1 MAAATAMAMLA
12 ALAILVLMPSAR
24 GLGRAEF
31 PPGFLFG
38 VATSAYQIEGAYLE
52 DGKGLSNW
60 DFFTHTNCK
69 SSSRFSG
76 ASMSLRDP
84 WQYHVCGCRCSF
96 FFLGLCDP
104 CCLGG

>member
-1 MAAATAMAMLA
+1 MAMLA
-12 ALAILVLMPSAR
+12 ALAILVLVPSAR
-24 GLGRAEF
+24 GLNRAEF

-60 DFFTHTNCK
+60 DFFTHTRCQ
-69 SSSRFSG
+69 SSFRFS

-84 WQYHVCGCRCSF
+84 CVCVCVFRIV
-96 FFLGLCDP
+96 
-104 CCLGG
+104 